1 MKRTHYLA
9 NRLQEV
15 LLNGKWIANTN
26 LKEQIQNLHWET
38 AIKKAGNLNSIAL
51 LVFHLN
57 YYIKGI
63 YHFFETGKLEISD
76 RFSFD
81 MPEIKSEEDWKKL
94 VSEILV
100 NAERLVGLIREMED
114 EQLGDVFADEKYG
127 NYERN
132 IEGLIEHCYYHL
144 GQASLLIKSTNFKF

>member
-26 LKEQIQNLHWET
+26 LKEQIENLHWET

-57 YYIKGI
+57 YYLKGI
-63 YHFFETGKLEISD
+63 HHFFETGKLEISD

-100 NAERLVGLIREMED
+100 NAERLVGLIREMDD

-127 NYERN
+127 SYERN
-132 IEGLIEHCYYHL
+132 IDGLIEHCYYHL
-144 GQASLLIKSTNFKF
+144 GQVVILSKLN

>member
-26 LKEQIQNLHWET
+26 LKEQIENLHWET

-63 YHFFETGKLEISD
+63 HHLFLTGKLEISD

-127 NYERN
+127 NFERN
-132 IEGLIEHCYYHL
+132 IDGLIEHCYYHL
-144 GQASLLIKSTNFKF
+144 GQLVILSKLN